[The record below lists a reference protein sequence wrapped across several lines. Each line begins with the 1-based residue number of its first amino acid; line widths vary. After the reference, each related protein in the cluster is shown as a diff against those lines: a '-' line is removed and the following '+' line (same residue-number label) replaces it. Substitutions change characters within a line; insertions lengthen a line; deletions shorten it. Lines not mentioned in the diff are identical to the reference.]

1 MRRWLVPAALT
12 LAAGCGGSDGAA
24 LESVS
29 VDGGEYAYVM
39 PDEIEGGVVSMRF
52 RNIGKKP
59 HEFAFGRID
68 GGHTI
73 DETIRD
79 LFASDGNVPYSKDLG
94 GVPLLSPGA
103 EVTITRT
110 LAPGTYGFLCF
121 VPNAAGELHL
131 KLGMKRQFR
140 VVGDSGAELPDPD
153 AVITATKTGF
163 DVPAIE
169 AGRRTIELRNESG
182 EDREWNLTVYGPG
195 KTSKDV
201 DTWANNGFKDDAP
214 ATFYGA
220 MQSIPSGTSVF
231 LTLELEIGKTYV
243 LEDLDADIRAEIK
256 TPRQRFRRHA
266 RRRSR
271 KRGSLPAHG
280 PEGRAW

>member
-1 MRRWLVPAALT
+1 MRRLLVPAVLALA
-12 LAAGCGGSDGAA
+12 AAGCGGSDGAA
-24 LESVS
+24 SESVT
-29 VDGGEYAYVM
+29 VDGAEYAYVM
-39 PDEIEGGVVSMRF
+39 PDEIEGGIVSMRF
-52 RNIGKKP
+52 RNVGKEP

-79 LFASDGNVPYSKDLG
+79 LFANDGNVPYVKDLG

-121 VPNAAGELHL
+121 VPNAAGKVHL

-140 VVGDSGAELPDPD
+140 VVGKSVAELPEPD
-153 AVITATKTGF
+153 AVITATKSGF
-163 DVPAIE
+163 DVPPIE
-169 AGRRTIELRNESG
+169 SGAQTLQFRNESG
-182 EDREWNLTVYGPG
+182 EDREWNLTVYAPG

-201 DTWANNGFKDDAP
+201 DAWANGGLKGDAP

-231 LTLELEIGKTYV
+231 LTLGLESGTTYV
-243 LEDLDADIRAEIK
+243 LEDLDAGIRAEIK
-256 TPRQRFRRHA
+256 PT
-266 RRRSR
+266 
-271 KRGSLPAHG
+271 
-280 PEGRAW
+280 

>member
-1 MRRWLVPAALT
+1 MTV
-12 LAAGCGGSDGAA
+12 DGA
-24 LESVS
+24 
-29 VDGGEYAYVM
+29 EYAYVM

-52 RNIGKKP
+52 RNIGNEP

-79 LFASDGNVPYSKDLG
+79 LFANDGNVPYAKDLG

-121 VPNAAGELHL
+121 VPNAAGKVHVQ
-131 KLGMKRQFR
+131 LGMKRQFR
-140 VVGDSGAELPDPD
+140 VVGESASVLPTPD
-153 AVITATKTGF
+153 AVITATKTAF
-163 DVPAIE
+163 DIPPIDS
-169 AGRRTIELRNESG
+169 GTQTLELRNESG
-182 EDREWNLTVYGPG
+182 EDREWNLTVYAPD

-201 DTWANNGFKDDAP
+201 DAWANGGLKGEPP
-214 ATFYGA
+214 ATFFGA

-231 LTLELEIGKTYV
+231 LTLELESGTTYV
-243 LEDLDADIRAEIK
+243 LEDLEAGLRTQIEP
-256 TPRQRFRRHA
+256 T
-266 RRRSR
+266 
-271 KRGSLPAHG
+271 
-280 PEGRAW
+280 